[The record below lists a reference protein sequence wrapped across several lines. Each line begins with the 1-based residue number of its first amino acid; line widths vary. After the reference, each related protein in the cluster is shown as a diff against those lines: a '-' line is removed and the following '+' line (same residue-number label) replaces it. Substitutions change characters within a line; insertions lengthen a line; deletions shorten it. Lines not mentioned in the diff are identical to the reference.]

1 MAGASMTPKPSGAMM
16 TFDQALKR
24 VESAGVRPDS
34 DDWQR
39 FHRTFSDKTK
49 LTAADVDMFLH
60 Q

>member
-1 MAGASMTPKPSGAMM
+1 MAGLSNQAGTPKAML

-24 VESAGVRPDS
+24 VEGAGVRPDS